1 VTSAFLPS
9 HARDTISSSLLPAT
23 NNHLITLA
31 QIHLTSV
38 YYHNMSQRL
47 INLLLSASLFSM
59 ALADD
64 TFKIT
69 GNAAAGTGGGVAGL
83 IVLVLDVLVFG
94 SFSFKAV
101 Q

>member
-1 VTSAFLPS
+1 
-9 HARDTISSSLLPAT
+9 
-23 NNHLITLA
+23 
-31 QIHLTSV
+31 
-38 YYHNMSQRL
+38 MSQRL

-94 SFSFKAV
+94 LLPSRSCNTGPELLTLIYYSGGFPVKQTSC
-101 Q
+101 